1 MSQQEGKTQLETSYD
16 VIIVGAG
23 IGGLICGAA
32 LAKAGKKVLVCE
44 QHFQPGGYVSSFQRE
59 GFTFDAGVQ
68 SFSSSGVVFP
78 ILKELGLYNKLQFA
92 RADYRIITP
101 DINVK
106 LNSLPQVREE
116 FKRAFPKAEN
126 EVGAYFQD
134 LEALLRPFRKMLAG
148 AKPSLPLLSGARRA
162 TAMFSFPFTNFGF
175 IKNMKRY
182 QKTTSVD
189 LTEQHLTDSK
199 AKFIL
204 SSLGY
209 PIMSTMTTVG
219 MWYSWLED
227 YWYPIGGMQNF
238 ANLFADSIEDNGGI
252 MTLRTKVDRIMVEN
266 DMAAGVRLANGTEIR
281 SKFVVSNID
290 WRQTFTR
297 LIDRQYLEGEFLT
310 QIEKAKVSEAMFCVY
325 LGVDLDKSSL
335 GGLAHHVFYFPAY
348 GKPFLERDAN
358 DSQFFRDCGVEI
370 SLPSLVDDSLAPKA
384 KSVVT
389 LTTMAPYN
397 YLNYWGTEHGKR
409 TEAYGR
415 LKEEIAEQLIAI
427 AESII
432 PDLSKHIM
440 VKEIATPLTYERYT
454 LNSEGATVG
463 WSWDPKHALTTKCSS
478 SVGSLRTPVKNLFT
492 VGHWCYCPGG
502 VPSAML
508 TARMVADII
517 KGAHQ
522 G

>member
-1 MSQQEGKTQLETSYD
+1 MTQQERKPELEATYD

-23 IGGLICGAA
+23 IGGLTCGAA

-44 QHFQPGGYVSSFQRE
+44 QHFQPGGYVSSFQRK
-59 GFTFDAGVQ
+59 GFTFDAGLQ
-68 SFSSSGVVFP
+68 SFSSNGLVFP
-78 ILKELGLYNKLQFA
+78 ILKEFGLYDKVQFV
-92 RADYRIITP
+92 RADYQIITP

-116 FKRAFPKAEN
+116 FKRAFPKVEN

-134 LEALLRPFRKMLAG
+134 LEALLRPFKKMFAG
-148 AKPSLPLLSGARRA
+148 AKPALPLLSGVRRA
-162 TAMFSFPFTNFGF
+162 VAMFSFPFTNFGF

-182 QKTTSVD
+182 QKTTSLD
-189 LTEQHLTDSK
+189 LIEQHLTDSK

-238 ANLFADSIEDNGGI
+238 ANLFADFIEHNGGTI
-252 MTLRTKVDRIMVEN
+252 SLRTKVDRIMVEN
-266 DMAAGVRLANGTEIR
+266 DMATGVRLANGTEIR

-290 WRQTFTR
+290 WRQTFTK
-297 LIDRQYLEGEFLT
+297 LIDRQYLKGEFLT
-310 QIEKAKVSEAMFCVY
+310 QIEKAKVSETMFCVY
-325 LGVDLDKSSL
+325 LGAELDKSSFE
-335 GGLAHHVFYFPAY
+335 GLAHHIFYFPAY
-348 GKPFLERDAN
+348 GKPFLEKNAN

-370 SLPSLVDDSLAPKA
+370 SLPSLVDDSLAPQG

-397 YLNYWGTEHGKR
+397 YLNYWRTENGKR
-409 TEAYGR
+409 TEAYRR
-415 LKEEIAEQLIAI
+415 LKEEIAERLIAI
-427 AESII
+427 AEGII
-432 PDLSKHIM
+432 PDLSKHIV

-463 WSWDPKHALTTKCSS
+463 WSWDPKYVLTTKYSS
-478 SVGSLRTPVKNLFT
+478 SVGSLRTSIKNLFT

-517 KGAHQ
+517 KGVR
-522 G
+522 